1 MEDTKKALES
11 LFDEMLGNIK
21 YFKKKS
27 YHSLFESL
35 YEGHKEL
42 FATIARKCEEAEEE
56 DRKSVV

>member
-27 YHSLFESL
+27 YHSLLKAFMKGIRNYSPL
-35 YEGHKEL
+35 LPGC
-42 FATIARKCEEAEEE
+42 ARRPKRRT
-56 DRKSVV
+56 RKG